1 MSLNAVCASLSVSL
15 STCRIPISPYI
26 RLEMSF
32 LFPPGTPRILSKTTL
47 QAVTISSLHK
57 DVMLS
62 SFAEVVAVVVEDDV
76 VVVVRVVVGTVVVE
90 LVVVGIVVVVAGVVV
105 VVVVVEGVV
114 VMIVGIVVVV
124 SIMVVVGSSVVVV

>member
-47 QAVTISSLHK
+47 QAATISSLHK

-76 VVVVRVVVGTVVVE
+76 VVVVRVVVGTVVGE
-90 LVVVGIVVVVAGVVV
+90 LVVVGIVVVVVGVVV
-105 VVVVVEGVV
+105 VVVKGVV